1 MVTYWRRDYIHGL
14 MFHACGT
21 NVYVDIKI
29 VLEVSEIRAINN
41 HYLLTIYGSILHYI
55 YIMQIKITIYFLS
68 PSGSQAIY
76 SSEI

>member
-41 HYLLTIYGSILHYI
+41 HYLQNNLCSSHQNTK
-55 YIMQIKITIYFLS
+55 KI
-68 PSGSQAIY
+68 
-76 SSEI
+76 